1 MQGSSL
7 PRGDS
12 SSLGRPWTP
21 EEAAEFAAR
30 RDFRLVQLLSMDRS
44 AFRTARRLGLFATRS
59 TATRSETR
67 RQMQGPAPGQG
78 RQRQRRDA
86 TPPQPEA
93 QPLNSAQRRSA
104 RRREKW
110 WAEQLAAISAGTM
123 ASHAR
128 STSMVQEIH
137 GLLHEIQHAGVY
149 FRAKRRD
156 PGIML
161 FCSTPRCRRHRSPL
175 TLTRL
180 LKASSSGSI
189 HEYE

>member
-1 MQGSSL
+1 MGSSL

-12 SSLGRPWTP
+12 SSLLGRPWTP

-30 RDFRLVQLLSMDRS
+30 RDFRLVQLLSTDRS

-123 ASHAR
+123 ASFSCTVDFDGAGDLRPATRETACRCISER
-128 STSMVQEIH
+128 S
-137 GLLHEIQHAGVY
+137 AG
-149 FRAKRRD
+149 
-156 PGIML
+156 
-161 FCSTPRCRRHRSPL
+161 
-175 TLTRL
+175 
-180 LKASSSGSI
+180 
-189 HEYE
+189 